1 MNRYWVMALL
11 GLTVVWA
18 GVGCVS
24 LDEHQALQRAHN
36 TLEEQKA
43 ALQDELL
50 ACESALSQKDTK
62 ISSLENELS
71 AKNQLIANLEKERD
85 EWKAKFDDAFAKLQE
100 MAGKMGDVTIH
111 QTPLPEPVHQA
122 LLDLQKQYP
131 DLLEYDSKKGAVR
144 WKSDLLFPLG
154 SDQLSSKPEVLAA
167 LKKFAQI
174 IASQDAASLDVI
186 IVGYTCTTPIA
197 KPETRREHKTNW
209 HLSAHRSISVMKML
223 AAEKIPMTRMGVM
236 GYGEYRPIA
245 DNSSD
250 EGKARNRRVE
260 IYLVP
265 AQSVQAVGQG
275 VFEVDGMAL
284 AFVR

>member
-1 MNRYWVMALL
+1 MNRFWAMALM
-11 GLTVVWA
+11 GLTVMWA
-18 GVGCVS
+18 GVGCKT
-24 LDEHQALQRAHN
+24 LDEYQALERAN
-36 TLEEQKA
+36 RTLEEQNA
-43 ALQDELL
+43 DFQNSLL

-62 ISSLENELS
+62 ISSLQNELS

-100 MAGKMGDVTIH
+100 MAGKTQEVTIIERA
-111 QTPLPEPVHQA
+111 LPAKVDQA
-122 LLDLQKQYP
+122 LTNLAAKYG
-131 DLLEYDSKKGAVR
+131 DLLEYDPKKGAVR

-154 SDQLSSKPEVLAA
+154 SDKLSADPEVLQA
-167 LKKFAQI
+167 LKEFAQI

-223 AAEKIPMTRMGVM
+223 AAEKIPLTRMGVM

-250 EGKARNRRVE
+250 EGKAKNRRVE